1 METFKDG
8 ILKIS
13 VRSLVEFVLR
23 SGDIDNRT
31 FSGTDVN
38 AMQEGARLHIK
49 IQGKMGGNYHAEVPL
64 RMEFPFDDFTIMVE
78 GRADGIIDGDD
89 EKSATIDE
97 IKCVYTD
104 LLFIEEPRLLHK
116 AQAMCYGYFYGV
128 QNNLETVNIQLTGD
142 GNRATVTVYPNF
154 NSNNL
159 TLTGRLVPY
168 DQSNVFQGQT
178 I

>member
-13 VRSLVEFVLR
+13 VRNLVEFVLR

-31 FSGTDVN
+31 FTGKDVN
-38 AMQEGARLHIK
+38 AMQEGARLHRK

-64 RMEFPFDDFTIMVE
+64 RMEFPYDDFTIMIE

-89 EKSATIDE
+89 EVSATIDE

-104 LLFIEEPRLLHK
+104 LIFIEEPKLLHK
-116 AQAMCYGYFYGV
+116 AQAMCYGCFYGI
-128 QNNLETVNIQLTGD
+128 QNEYC
-142 GNRATVTVYPNF
+142 R
-154 NSNNL
+154 S
-159 TLTGRLVPY
+159 
-168 DQSNVFQGQT
+168 
-178 I
+178 